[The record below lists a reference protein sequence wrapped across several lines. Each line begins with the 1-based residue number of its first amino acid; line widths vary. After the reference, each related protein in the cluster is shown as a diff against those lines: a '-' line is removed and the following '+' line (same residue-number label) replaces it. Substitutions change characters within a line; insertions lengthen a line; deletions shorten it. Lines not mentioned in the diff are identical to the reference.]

1 MLTTLPADARSDYA
15 ALALTHWF
23 TYPLTYLT
31 TYLLTHLLTYS
42 VTYLPAVAAS
52 DPAFY
57 TYLLNHLTNLPIY
70 LLA

>member
-1 MLTTLPADARSDYA
+1 MDLMALPRTSAASITVTLA
-15 ALALTHWF
+15 
-23 TYPLTYLT
+23 
-31 TYLLTHLLTYS
+31 LLTHLLTYS